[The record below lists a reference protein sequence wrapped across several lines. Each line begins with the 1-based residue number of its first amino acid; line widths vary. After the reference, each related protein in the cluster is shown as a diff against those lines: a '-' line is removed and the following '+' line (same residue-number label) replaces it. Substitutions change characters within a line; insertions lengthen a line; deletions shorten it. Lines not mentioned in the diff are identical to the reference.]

1 MSNSHN
7 EYEVFNA
14 LLEKFLSIP
23 KTNSNPTFMEICQMG
38 GDRFEERCSQ
48 ILRFFLRQMLL
59 MVSEGFSCLRC
70 LKS

>member
-14 LLEKFLSIP
+14 LLEKFLSLP

-38 GDRFEERCSQ
+38 GDRFEVVKY
-48 ILRFFLRQMLL
+48 LDFFLRQMLL

>member
-14 LLEKFLSIP
+14 LLEKFLSLP

-38 GDRFEERCSQ
+38 GDRFEELSL
-48 ILRFFLRQMLL
+48 IHI
-59 MVSEGFSCLRC
+59 SEPTRPY
-70 LKS
+70 